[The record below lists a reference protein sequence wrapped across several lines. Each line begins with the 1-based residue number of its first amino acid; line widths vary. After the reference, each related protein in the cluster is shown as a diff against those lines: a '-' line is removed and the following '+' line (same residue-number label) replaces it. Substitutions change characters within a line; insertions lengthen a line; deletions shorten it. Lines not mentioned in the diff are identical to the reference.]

1 MLKPLRLKLS
11 LAFMAATSGLIVLV
25 GGSAYGGLSN
35 YFEKAV
41 DLNLMHRM
49 ANQFQL
55 FGFSLPVELAEAE
68 AAWLTQQAGT
78 RNAGSL
84 LAYPFPAVEGVE
96 ESEEDGGG
104 QANHI
109 LHELSEN
116 VYGSDTL
123 LVFVLPLDENGSLL
137 FNPNPYPLP
146 MEPDLAS
153 SQAALANGSDMRFG
167 RLPSGERVRLLSY
180 RTSPGENPAVLQV
193 GRELADQ
200 DEVLAQLAASTGIAG
215 VLILGLVGVGSW
227 WLAGRTLVPAQFAWD
242 QQQTFVANASHE
254 LRTPLTL
261 LRASTEV
268 ALRGDLG
275 ISYRT
280 DRDVLVSILERVPA
294 TAKLA
299 GAALLIAIVI
309 GVATGVVAALRQNS
323 LLDTASIML
332 ATMGVSIPNFW
343 LGLLLIYL
351 LAVNL
356 RWLPPSGYGPAYPY
370 LLMPAI
376 TLGTGLSA
384 VIARLTRSSMLEVI
398 RQDYVRTAR
407 AKGLAERR
415 VVLGH
420 ALRNAAIPIVTVV
433 GVQLSGLL
441 SGAVITE
448 RVFSW
453 PGVGRL
459 LVDSI
464 FVRDLPMAQGC
475 VLFIATVFI
484 GLNLLVDLSYAW
496 LDPRIKYE

>member
-1 MLKPLRLKLS
+1 V
-11 LAFMAATSGLIVLV
+11 SGLWKFVARRLLLAVPVFVGVTLVTFILMQIVPGDPVAL
-25 GGSAYGGLSN
+25 LME
-35 YFEKAV
+35 EKA
-41 DLNLMHRM
+41 
-49 ANQFQL
+49 
-55 FGFSLPVELAEAE
+55 
-68 AAWLTQQAGT
+68 
-78 RNAGSL
+78 
-84 LAYPFPAVEGVE
+84 
-96 ESEEDGGG
+96 
-104 QANHI
+104 
-109 LHELSEN
+109 
-116 VYGSDTL
+116 
-123 LVFVLPLDENGSLL
+123 
-137 FNPNPYPLP
+137 
-146 MEPDLAS
+146 
-153 SQAALANGSDMRFG
+153 AALD
-167 RLPSGERVRLLSY
+167 
-180 RTSPGENPAVLQV
+180 PA
-193 GRELADQ
+193 
-200 DEVLAQLAASTGIAG
+200 AARIIRAKW
-215 VLILGLVGVGSW
+215 GLDD
-227 WLAGRTLVPAQFAWD
+227 PAPVQYLKY
-242 QQQTFVANASHE
+242 
-254 LRTPLTL
+254 LRN
-261 LRASTEV
+261 

-309 GVATGVVAALRQNS
+309 GVAMGVVAALRQNS

-332 ATMGVSIPNFW
+332 ATVGVSIPNFW

-415 VVLGH
+415 VVIGH

-475 VLFIATVFI
+475 VLFIATIFI

>member
-1 MLKPLRLKLS
+1 MSGLWKFVARRLL
-11 LAFMAATSGLIVLV
+11 LAVPVFMGVTLVTFILMQIVPGDPVALLMEEKAATIDPAAARIIRAKWGLDDP
-25 GGSAYGGLSN
+25 A
-35 YFEKAV
+35 
-41 DLNLMHRM
+41 
-49 ANQFQL
+49 
-55 FGFSLPVELAEAE
+55 PVQYLKY
-68 AAWLTQQAGT
+68 L
-78 RNAGSL
+78 RN
-84 LAYPFPAVEGVE
+84 
-96 ESEEDGGG
+96 
-104 QANHI
+104 
-109 LHELSEN
+109 
-116 VYGSDTL
+116 
-123 LVFVLPLDENGSLL
+123 
-137 FNPNPYPLP
+137 
-146 MEPDLAS
+146 
-153 SQAALANGSDMRFG
+153 
-167 RLPSGERVRLLSY
+167 
-180 RTSPGENPAVLQV
+180 
-193 GRELADQ
+193 
-200 DEVLAQLAASTGIAG
+200 
-215 VLILGLVGVGSW
+215 
-227 WLAGRTLVPAQFAWD
+227 
-242 QQQTFVANASHE
+242 
-254 LRTPLTL
+254 
-261 LRASTEV
+261 

-280 DRDVLVSILERVPA
+280 DRDVRVSILERVPA

-351 LAVNL
+351 LAVHL

-407 AKGLAERR
+407 AKGLGERR

>member
-1 MLKPLRLKLS
+1 VSGLWKFVARRLL
-11 LAFMAATSGLIVLV
+11 LAVPVFMGVTLVTFILMQIVPGDPVALLMEEKAATIDPAAARIIRAKWGLDDP
-25 GGSAYGGLSN
+25 A
-35 YFEKAV
+35 
-41 DLNLMHRM
+41 
-49 ANQFQL
+49 
-55 FGFSLPVELAEAE
+55 PVQYLKY
-68 AAWLTQQAGT
+68 L
-78 RNAGSL
+78 RN
-84 LAYPFPAVEGVE
+84 
-96 ESEEDGGG
+96 
-104 QANHI
+104 
-109 LHELSEN
+109 
-116 VYGSDTL
+116 
-123 LVFVLPLDENGSLL
+123 
-137 FNPNPYPLP
+137 
-146 MEPDLAS
+146 
-153 SQAALANGSDMRFG
+153 
-167 RLPSGERVRLLSY
+167 
-180 RTSPGENPAVLQV
+180 
-193 GRELADQ
+193 
-200 DEVLAQLAASTGIAG
+200 
-215 VLILGLVGVGSW
+215 
-227 WLAGRTLVPAQFAWD
+227 
-242 QQQTFVANASHE
+242 
-254 LRTPLTL
+254 
-261 LRASTEV
+261 

-351 LAVNL
+351 LAVHL

-384 VIARLTRSSMLEVI
+384 VIARLTRSSLLEVI

>member
-1 MLKPLRLKLS
+1 MSGLWKFVARRLL
-11 LAFMAATSGLIVLV
+11 LAVPVFMGVTLVTFILMQIVPGDPVALLMEEKAATIDPAAARIIRAKWGLDDP
-25 GGSAYGGLSN
+25 A
-35 YFEKAV
+35 
-41 DLNLMHRM
+41 
-49 ANQFQL
+49 
-55 FGFSLPVELAEAE
+55 PVQYLKY
-68 AAWLTQQAGT
+68 L
-78 RNAGSL
+78 RN
-84 LAYPFPAVEGVE
+84 
-96 ESEEDGGG
+96 
-104 QANHI
+104 
-109 LHELSEN
+109 
-116 VYGSDTL
+116 
-123 LVFVLPLDENGSLL
+123 
-137 FNPNPYPLP
+137 
-146 MEPDLAS
+146 
-153 SQAALANGSDMRFG
+153 
-167 RLPSGERVRLLSY
+167 
-180 RTSPGENPAVLQV
+180 
-193 GRELADQ
+193 
-200 DEVLAQLAASTGIAG
+200 
-215 VLILGLVGVGSW
+215 
-227 WLAGRTLVPAQFAWD
+227 
-242 QQQTFVANASHE
+242 
-254 LRTPLTL
+254 
-261 LRASTEV
+261 

-351 LAVNL
+351 LAVHL

-407 AKGLAERR
+407 AKGLGERR

>member
-1 MLKPLRLKLS
+1 M
-11 LAFMAATSGLIVLV
+11 SGLWKFVARRLLLAVPVFVGVTLVTFILMQIVPGDPVAL
-25 GGSAYGGLSN
+25 LME
-35 YFEKAV
+35 EKAAAIDPAAARV
-41 DLNLMHRM
+41 IRAKWGLDDP
-49 ANQFQL
+49 A
-55 FGFSLPVELAEAE
+55 PVQYLKY
-68 AAWLTQQAGT
+68 L
-78 RNAGSL
+78 RN
-84 LAYPFPAVEGVE
+84 
-96 ESEEDGGG
+96 
-104 QANHI
+104 
-109 LHELSEN
+109 
-116 VYGSDTL
+116 
-123 LVFVLPLDENGSLL
+123 
-137 FNPNPYPLP
+137 
-146 MEPDLAS
+146 
-153 SQAALANGSDMRFG
+153 
-167 RLPSGERVRLLSY
+167 
-180 RTSPGENPAVLQV
+180 
-193 GRELADQ
+193 
-200 DEVLAQLAASTGIAG
+200 
-215 VLILGLVGVGSW
+215 
-227 WLAGRTLVPAQFAWD
+227 
-242 QQQTFVANASHE
+242 
-254 LRTPLTL
+254 
-261 LRASTEV
+261 

-309 GVATGVVAALRQNS
+309 GVAMGVVAALRQNS

-384 VIARLTRSSMLEVI
+384 VIARLTRSSMLEVN

-415 VVLGH
+415 VVIGH

-475 VLFIATVFI
+475 VLFIATIFI

>member
-1 MLKPLRLKLS
+1 
-11 LAFMAATSGLIVLV
+11 
-25 GGSAYGGLSN
+25 
-35 YFEKAV
+35 
-41 DLNLMHRM
+41 
-49 ANQFQL
+49 
-55 FGFSLPVELAEAE
+55 
-68 AAWLTQQAGT
+68 
-78 RNAGSL
+78 
-84 LAYPFPAVEGVE
+84 
-96 ESEEDGGG
+96 
-104 QANHI
+104 
-109 LHELSEN
+109 
-116 VYGSDTL
+116 
-123 LVFVLPLDENGSLL
+123 
-137 FNPNPYPLP
+137 
-146 MEPDLAS
+146 
-153 SQAALANGSDMRFG
+153 
-167 RLPSGERVRLLSY
+167 
-180 RTSPGENPAVLQV
+180 
-193 GRELADQ
+193 
-200 DEVLAQLAASTGIAG
+200 
-215 VLILGLVGVGSW
+215 
-227 WLAGRTLVPAQFAWD
+227 
-242 QQQTFVANASHE
+242 
-254 LRTPLTL
+254 
-261 LRASTEV
+261 
-268 ALRGDLG
+268 
-275 ISYRT
+275 
-280 DRDVLVSILERVPA
+280 
-294 TAKLA
+294 
-299 GAALLIAIVI
+299 
-309 GVATGVVAALRQNS
+309 
-323 LLDTASIML
+323 ML

-370 LLMPAI
+370 LLMPAV

-415 VVLGH
+415 VVIRH

-484 GLNLLVDLSYAW
+484 GLNLVVDLSYAW

>member
-1 MLKPLRLKLS
+1 V
-11 LAFMAATSGLIVLV
+11 SGLWKFVARRLLLAVPVFVGVTLVTFILMQIVPGDPVAL
-25 GGSAYGGLSN
+25 LME
-35 YFEKAV
+35 EKA
-41 DLNLMHRM
+41 
-49 ANQFQL
+49 
-55 FGFSLPVELAEAE
+55 
-68 AAWLTQQAGT
+68 
-78 RNAGSL
+78 
-84 LAYPFPAVEGVE
+84 
-96 ESEEDGGG
+96 
-104 QANHI
+104 
-109 LHELSEN
+109 
-116 VYGSDTL
+116 
-123 LVFVLPLDENGSLL
+123 
-137 FNPNPYPLP
+137 
-146 MEPDLAS
+146 
-153 SQAALANGSDMRFG
+153 AALD
-167 RLPSGERVRLLSY
+167 
-180 RTSPGENPAVLQV
+180 PA
-193 GRELADQ
+193 
-200 DEVLAQLAASTGIAG
+200 AARIIRAKW
-215 VLILGLVGVGSW
+215 GLDD
-227 WLAGRTLVPAQFAWD
+227 PAPVQYLKY
-242 QQQTFVANASHE
+242 
-254 LRTPLTL
+254 LRN
-261 LRASTEV
+261 

-309 GVATGVVAALRQNS
+309 GVAMGVVAALRQNS

-415 VVLGH
+415 VVIGH

-475 VLFIATVFI
+475 VLFIATIFI